1 MKTVV
6 YRRKAAVKGVYV
18 LAIQVNKSAS
28 VKVGVKRS
36 FSLDKGFY
44 AYVGSAQKCLE
55 KRLMRH
61 FRKAGKKRFWHID
74 YLLAMDYVSVVKVF
88 YKEAGKQ
95 EECGTAQ
102 YFSTVSFPVGG
113 FGCSDCK
120 CESHFFRFESLKP
133 LEDACLKLG
142 FKLFSPGQ

>member
-18 LAIQVNKSAS
+18 LAIKVNKSAS
-28 VKVGVKRS
+28 VNVGVQRR

-74 YLLAMDYVSVVKVF
+74 YLLAMDCVSIVKVF
-88 YKEAGKQ
+88 YKEAEKR
-95 EECGTAQ
+95 EECETAQ
-102 YFSTVSFPVGG
+102 YFSTVSFPISG
-113 FGCSDCK
+113 FGCSDCR
-120 CESHFFRFESLKP
+120 CESHLFRFDSLKL
-133 LEDACLKLG
+133 LEGVCIKLG
-142 FKLFSPGQ
+142 FKQFSPS